1 MHLFA
6 HYKHFVL
13 CLHSFCTIKTR
24 ASYSISCF
32 LCSTNLKRESNE
44 TLSLLLISLVWSLA
58 TFADDV
64 TIPIIFVQ
72 QDEVEVDERSLSFA
86 PEASHDGHTVS
97 VYSYV
102 PMEEIQISVL
112 DEGGNVVYEDTVAGN
127 CSFTFGSQVKG
138 ELTLLLETKDAVYKG
153 IFYLE

>member
-1 MHLFA
+1 M
-6 HYKHFVL
+6 
-13 CLHSFCTIKTR
+13 
-24 ASYSISCF
+24 
-32 LCSTNLKRESNE
+32 
-44 TLSLLLISLVWSLA
+44 WSLA

-64 TIPIIFVQ
+64 TIPLTTTQ
-72 QDEVEVDERSLSFA
+72 QESAANSGIGRDERSLSFA

-97 VYSYV
+97 IYSYV

-127 CSFTFGSQVKG
+127 CSFTLGSQVKG

-153 IFYLE
+153 TFYLE

>member
-1 MHLFA
+1 MKQV
-6 HYKHFVL
+6 Y
-13 CLHSFCTIKTR
+13 
-24 ASYSISCF
+24 
-32 LCSTNLKRESNE
+32 
-44 TLSLLLISLVWSLA
+44 LLIIALLFSVPIW
-58 TFADDV
+58 ADDIA
-64 TIPIIFVQ
+64 IPLYDTSKGGTDAADQTVGSK
-72 QDEVEVDERSLSFA
+72 DERSLSFA

-127 CSFTFGSQVKG
+127 CSFTLGSQVKG

-153 IFYLE
+153 TFYLE

>member
-1 MHLFA
+1 MKQV
-6 HYKHFVL
+6 Y
-13 CLHSFCTIKTR
+13 
-24 ASYSISCF
+24 
-32 LCSTNLKRESNE
+32 
-44 TLSLLLISLVWSLA
+44 LLIIALLFPVSMW
-58 TFADDV
+58 ADDV
-64 TIPIIFVQ
+64 TIPLYDTSKGGTDAADQTVGSK
-72 QDEVEVDERSLSFA
+72 DERSLSFA

-112 DEGGNVVYEDTVAGN
+112 DEVGNVVYEDTVAGN
-127 CSFTFGSQVKG
+127 CSFTLGSQVKG

>member
-1 MHLFA
+1 M
-6 HYKHFVL
+6 
-13 CLHSFCTIKTR
+13 
-24 ASYSISCF
+24 
-32 LCSTNLKRESNE
+32 
-44 TLSLLLISLVWSLA
+44 
-58 TFADDV
+58 
-64 TIPIIFVQ
+64 
-72 QDEVEVDERSLSFA
+72 DERSLSFA

>member
-44 TLSLLLISLVWSLA
+44 TLS
-58 TFADDV
+58 DV

-72 QDEVEVDERSLSFA
+72 QDEVEVDERTLSFA

-127 CSFTFGSQVKG
+127 CSFTLGSQVKG
-138 ELTLLLETKDAVYKG
+138 ELTLLLETEEFIRYICIHKCKP
-153 IFYLE
+153 

>member
-1 MHLFA
+1 MQNGVRA
-6 HYKHFVL
+6 Y
-13 CLHSFCTIKTR
+13 LHSFCTIKAG
-24 ASYSISCF
+24 ASYGISCF
-32 LCSTNLKRESNE
+32 LCLANLKRESNE

-127 CSFTFGSQVKG
+127 CSFTLGSQVKG

>member
-1 MHLFA
+1 MKQV
-6 HYKHFVL
+6 Y
-13 CLHSFCTIKTR
+13 
-24 ASYSISCF
+24 
-32 LCSTNLKRESNE
+32 
-44 TLSLLLISLVWSLA
+44 LLIIALLFPVSMW
-58 TFADDV
+58 ADDV
-64 TIPIIFVQ
+64 TIPLYDTSKGGTDAADQTVGSK
-72 QDEVEVDERSLSFA
+72 DERSLSFA

-97 VYSYV
+97 IYSYV

-112 DEGGNVVYEDTVAGN
+112 DEVGNVVYEDTVAGN